1 MKITP
6 IKTHKIAPNEDLL
19 AILDKYITDVADK
32 SVVAITSKIVAT
44 AEGRVVKIED
54 ADSASTKSFGE
65 TQKDELIKQESQYF
79 LPRETNPYHVTLTI
93 TNNTLI
99 AGAGIDE
106 SNANGNY
113 ILWPKNAQKSANKI
127 REHLVKKFNVENI
140 GVIITDSKTTPLRWG
155 VTAISIAFSG
165 FEPLIDYIGKEDLF
179 GRKFAFEKMSVMDNL
194 ASAAAFVM
202 GEGAEQTPI
211 SIISDIPHI
220 EFSKRN
226 PTQQEI
232 DKLKLSVEEDLYSLL
247 LKNAPWEKGEK

>member
-1 MKITP
+1 MIVTP
-6 IKTHKIAPNEDLL
+6 IKTHKIVPNEDLF
-19 AILDKYITDVADK
+19 AILDKYITELPDK

-54 ADSASTKSFGE
+54 AD
-65 TQKDELIKQESQYF
+65 KDELIKKESQYF
-79 LPRETNPYHVTLTI
+79 LPREANPYHVSLTI

-113 ILWPKNAQKSANKI
+113 ILWPKNAQESANKI
-127 REHLVKKFNVENI
+127 REHLVRKSGVEDI

-165 FEPLIDYIGKEDLF
+165 FEPLVDYIGKKDLF
-179 GRKFAFEKMSVMDNL
+179 GRKFVFETMSVMDNL

-202 GEGAEQTPI
+202 GEGSEQTPVAV
-211 SIISDIPHI
+211 ISDIPHI
-220 EFSKRN
+220 VFTKRN

-232 DKLKLSVEEDLYSLL
+232 DRLKISVEEDLYSPL
-247 LKNAPWEKGEK
+247 LKSAPWKKGKKENSH